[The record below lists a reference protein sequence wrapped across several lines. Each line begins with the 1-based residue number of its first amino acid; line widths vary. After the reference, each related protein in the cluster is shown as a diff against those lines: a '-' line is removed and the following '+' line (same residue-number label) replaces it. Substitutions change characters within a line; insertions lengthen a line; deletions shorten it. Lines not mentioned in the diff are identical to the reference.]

1 MFRSV
6 TSWKQISS
14 HSKEKF
20 MFYQNVNDSCNNIM
34 NETRVSTINPTR
46 VIMVLTVKVTLPHYT
61 SSTSKTNCYIR
72 LVINATLASFVIGW
86 WQKYILVKENYCK
99 VTRHISIITLT
110 EIVWMKSI
118 NFYDNEVYLERMC
131 ILIIKK
137 WDRDFA

>member
-72 LVINATLASFVIGW
+72 LVINATLASFVIG
-86 WQKYILVKENYCK
+86 
-99 VTRHISIITLT
+99 
-110 EIVWMKSI
+110 
-118 NFYDNEVYLERMC
+118 
-131 ILIIKK
+131 
-137 WDRDFA
+137 